1 MELLISKR
9 LERDRAR
16 LKQFAERHVL
26 TSPERILDEKR
37 MMLLSDE
44 RRLVSAAKLLISKKR
59 TTFDGYAGRLE
70 SAILKLLAENATLLF
85 AKPPRL
91 KR

>member
-44 RRLVSAAKLLISKKR
+44 RLVGAAKLLISKRR
-59 TTFDGYAGRLE
+59 TTFDGYAGRLR
-70 SAILKLLAENATLLF
+70 ARF
-85 AKPPRL
+85 
-91 KR
+91 